1 MKHPPL
7 RRVWSVTVHAR
18 HLAMFVV
25 VLCSGLM
32 LLGSLVLD
40 ELQELR
46 ATCSAPVLVEADSPD
61 TANPPAEEPWTPPV
75 TCLQGEDGEWL
86 RDTNGVLICG
96 EVL

>member
-1 MKHPPL
+1 MKPPPL

-18 HLAMFVV
+18 HLAAVVV

-32 LLGSLVLD
+32 LLGGLVLG
-40 ELQELR
+40 ELR
-46 ATCSAPVLVEADSPD
+46 ELEETCSAPVLVSVDSPD
-61 TANPPAEEPWTPPV
+61 TANPPVEEPWTPPV
-75 TCLQGEDGEWL
+75 ICMKGEDGEWV